1 MRLFKSDLF
10 CDVEIYRPWL
20 DDRYRFPNA
29 CIGEKDEVRDAFE
42 ANLITGTSK
51 PVIEKWRSSTVRK
64 KYLEIKKPKE
74 PARQNKLVKPI
85 ISASQIVNKW
95 KNITVKG

>member
-1 MRLFKSDLF
+1 MRLFRSDLF

-42 ANLITGTSK
+42 ANLIPVLNDLSANQSCFYGT
-51 PVIEKWRSSTVRK
+51 VADI
-64 KYLEIKKPKE
+64 
-74 PARQNKLVKPI
+74 
-85 ISASQIVNKW
+85 
-95 KNITVKG
+95 